1 MRHTGWWNRSA
12 HAEIRAAARGRRM
25 RRLAGAAALATMLAC
40 TFGPALAAGEPA
52 NEPKPVNT
60 SAPTVTGTPT
70 VGATLTCSTGVWA
83 NNPSGYTYAW
93 LRSGSPIAG
102 QTGSTYVV
110 QSADAGHTISCQVTA
125 GNSGGEYT
133 ISGLPSGSYKVEAS
147 VFEGN
152 YLSQWYNGKSLEGEA
167 TPVSVTAPGTTSGIN
182 AVLSPGGQITGR
194 VTAVGGGVALA
205 NIDVCAEDVKVGG
218 GCATTNSGGEYT
230 IQSLPSGAYDVEFSA
245 FECEEIGCAQQNYL
259 EQSIGGVS
267 VTAGRTTP
275 NINAALANGG
285 QITGKATAAAHGE
298 PLAKIEVCAEKTGGE
313 FIELF
318 GNCATTNGGG
328 EYTIQGLPT
337 GSYDVKFMRG
347 FGGGNYL
354 PQFYK
359 EEPSLEK
366 ATPVAVTAGVPTPNV
381 DAALEAGGQIAG
393 KATAASGG
401 GALANVEVCAAL
413 EAGGA
418 FFASCATTNGGGEY
432 TIPGLV
438 SGEYSVK
445 FSAFTCGET
454 GCVRQN
460 YLEQYV
466 DKSPKV
472 VAPSTTEGINA
483 AAGDRRADH
492 REGDRRLSRRRA
504 RQVEVCAARSRQRIL
519 RAVRLHEC
527 RRRIH
532 DLGPAERALLRRLVL
547 LLRRR
552 RPQRPSPDR
561 QRCGRDGGKHDCERQ
576 RRVVPRGQIT
586 GRVTTASGSVGLAG
600 VEVCAEAAKVDGG
613 RATTNGGG
621 GSASATSAA
630 LAVAGNSSF
639 SGRSRPVFDAKTDDL
654 DFFFQFVEAGT
665 PRWSLYFKNAD
676 VGFAD
681 SLGLSFGGGPIRG
694 ADLAVADTAKKKSR
708 RCKQGNVKHKGRCVR
723 TLVPFAS
730 GSKSVKAGS
739 VEIEVQPDAKVLKA
753 LNAGRTLHVS
763 GQFTFQSALGG
774 PSVTHTVSTVVHG
787 HKKKRKKKRG
797 KKKYTLANAPP

>member
-1 MRHTGWWNRSA
+1 MRHTGWWNRST
-12 HAEIRAAARGRRM
+12 HAKIRAAARGRRM

-40 TFGPALAAGEPA
+40 SFGLALAAGEPA
-52 NEPKPVNT
+52 KEPKPVNT

-110 QSADAGHTISCQVTA
+110 QSADAGHTLSCQVTA
-125 GNSGGEYT
+125 SNSGGEYT
-133 ISGLPSGSYKVEAS
+133 ISGLPSGSYKVDAFA
-147 VFEGN
+147 FEGN

-182 AVLSPGGQITGR
+182 AALATGGQITGK
-194 VTAVGGGVALA
+194 VTAAAGGAALA
-205 NIDVCAEDVKVGG
+205 NVDVCAEDVKVGH

-230 IQSLPSGAYDVEFSA
+230 IQSLPNGAYDVEFST

-259 EQSIGGVS
+259 EQSVGGVS
-267 VTAGRTTP
+267 VTAGSTTP
-275 NINAALANGG
+275 NINAALAAGG
-285 QITGKATAAAHGE
+285 QITGKATAAVHGE

-318 GNCATTNGGG
+318 GNCATTNGSG

-337 GSYDVKFMRG
+337 GSYDVEFVRG

-401 GALANVEVCAAL
+401 AALANVEVCAAL

-418 FFASCATTNGGGEY
+418 FFVSCATTNGGGEY

-445 FSAFTCGET
+445 FLAFTCGEN
-454 GCVRQN
+454 GCVQQN

-466 DKSPKV
+466 NKVKV

-483 AAGDRRADH
+483 ALATGGQITGKVTAASNGAALA
-492 REGDRRLSRRRA
+492 EI
-504 RQVEVCAARSRQRIL
+504 EVC
-519 RAVRLHEC
+519 VGE
-527 RRRIH
+527 
-532 DLGPAERALLRRLVL
+532 
-547 LLRRR
+547 
-552 RPQRPSPDR
+552 
-561 QRCGRDGGKHDCERQ
+561 GGKEFFAQCGFTNAGGEYTISGLPSGLSYAVSFSSFAEEGRNYLPQTDSG
-576 RRVVPRGQIT
+576 VAVTTGSTTANVNAALSPGGQIT
-586 GRVTTASGSVGLAG
+586 GRVTTASGSTGLAG
-600 VEVCAEAAKVDGG
+600 VEVCAEAAKVRGG
-613 RATTNGGG
+613 CATTNGGG

-639 SGRSRPVFDAKTDDL
+639 SLVKAPVFDAKTDDL

-665 PRWSLYFKNAD
+665 LRWSLYFKNAD

-681 SLGLSFGGGPIRG
+681 SLGLSFGGGPIG
-694 ADLAVADTAKKKSR
+694 ADLAAAETAKKKSR
-708 RCKQGNVKHKGRCVR
+708 RCKQGDVKHKGRCVR

-739 VEIEVQPDAKVLKA
+739 VEIEVQPNAKVLKA

-787 HKKKRKKKRG
+787 HKKKRKKKGG
-797 KKKYTLANAPP
+797 KKK